1 MANNCACRR
10 CVSEMDSGGSKVLN
24 LFMKI
29 NFVCPIC
36 HDRACPSAEDHNE
49 PCRKAN
55 IYAPQSMPQPPQG
68 PAPAS

>member
-10 CVSEMDSGGSKVLN
+10 CVSEMDPGAPKALH

-29 NFVCPIC
+29 NFVCPTC
-36 HDRACPSAEDHNE
+36 HDRACPSAEDHRE

-55 IYAPQSMPQPPQG
+55 VYAPQTMAQ
-68 PAPAS
+68 AS